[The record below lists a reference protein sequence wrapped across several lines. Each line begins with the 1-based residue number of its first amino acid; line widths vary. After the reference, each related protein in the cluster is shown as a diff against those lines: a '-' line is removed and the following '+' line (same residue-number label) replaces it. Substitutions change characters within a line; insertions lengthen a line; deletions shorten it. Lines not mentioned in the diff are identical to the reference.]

1 MADFSVFKARVQGT
15 STRHALWLC
24 LALLLFL
31 SACRFKKSVS
41 ESSEDASLTPLPF
54 VKAGEQNET
63 SLSLVHGETLQTP
76 PAAVRPDPDLYARR
90 LLKQFRSDGNTLA
103 RQLGQLEQ
111 YRLMLGGASEDFRT
125 VPQDTYDSTSLLT
138 LQKVA
143 REICIS
149 LIDPSSSQH
158 PGWNSVLPHP
168 LSDVENNMKFLM
180 QKMLGLPESEL
191 SAVALGEVVE
201 IVRAFPENGSVTRS
215 SYVYG
220 CTALALDAEALLL

>member
-1 MADFSVFKARVQGT
+1 MARRSTLKAGVQSRAMRHTFVLSVF
-15 STRHALWLC
+15 
-24 LALLLFL
+24 LLPFL
-31 SACRFKKSVS
+31 SACRFKKSIAETS
-41 ESSEDASLTPLPF
+41 DDATLTPLPF
-54 VKAGEQNET
+54 VKAGEQNDVT
-63 SLSLVHGETLQTP
+63 LALVHGEALQTP

-143 REICIS
+143 REICVS
-149 LIDPSSSQH
+149 LINPTSGQH
-158 PGWNSVLPHP
+158 PGWNSVLPYA

-180 QKMLGLPESEL
+180 QKMLGLPETELNATALSEL
-191 SAVALGEVVE
+191 VD
-201 IVRAFPENGSVTRS
+201 IVRSFPENGSVTKS